1 MKRSLLLW
9 MGLCFLAGCNFPSR
23 APAGEP
29 TRLGPTPRPLSGAE
43 LAIDQLMLH
52 SAERWNSL
60 FAEADLISY
69 PPEGGPATP
78 TVDHVRVWIEQPAR
92 FRLIVQPGMGGA
104 QRLTVSDGRQVRSDN
119 GEIGALPPDIAT
131 PFAPPPGPADS
142 ITLHPLGSALG
153 LPVVGDLLFP
163 VGLAQRSGTYRV
175 SGQDTIAGRA
185 AQIIDWSYVTG
196 QVNDRLWIDR
206 QTGVAL
212 RQVNFGKSA
221 ADRPLSEVRFT
232 YIEYE
237 LAIPPETFA
246 LDQPTPPPVGTRPL
260 NPGDGP
266 FVTVLK
272 NDSGIVNL
280 RGGPGTSFP
289 VAAQL
294 LAGQT
299 AKATGKSPDGEWWQ
313 VAYNGQTLWVYAPL
327 VELSGDPASVPVAP

>member
-1 MKRSLLLW
+1 MKRWIFLW
-9 MGLCFLAGCNFPSR
+9 IALCFLAGCNFPGR
-23 APAGEP
+23 LPAGAP
-29 TRLGPTPRPLSGAE
+29 TRPGPTPRPLSGPE

-52 SAERWNSL
+52 SAEHWNSL

-69 PPEGGPATP
+69 PPDGGQATP

-104 QRLTVSDGRQVRSDN
+104 QRLTVSDGQQVRSDT
-119 GEIGALPPDIAT
+119 GETGPLPADIAT
-131 PFAPPPGPADS
+131 PFVPPPGPSDT
-142 ITLHPLGSALG
+142 ITLHPLGMALG
-153 LPVVGDLLFP
+153 LPLVGDLLFP
-163 VGLAQRSGTYRV
+163 VGVAQRSGTYQV
-175 SGQDTIAGRA
+175 SGQDTVAGRT

-206 QTGVAL
+206 ETGVVL

-232 YIEYE
+232 HIEYN

-246 LDQPTPPPVGTRPL
+246 LDQPTPPPIGTLPP

-280 RGGPGTSFP
+280 RSGPGTSFP

-294 LAGQT
+294 LPGQT
-299 AKATGKSPDGEWWQ
+299 AKATGKSAGGEWWQ
-313 VAYNGQTLWVYAPL
+313 VDYNGQRLWVYAPL
-327 VELSGDPASVPVAP
+327 VELSGDPASVPVVP